1 MFQILKADKTIDF
14 MRWSKLAFIFS
25 ILMIGA
31 SLFTLSTKW
40 LNWGLDFTGGTLIEV
55 GFEQPANLED
65 IRGALEAK
73 GFGDATV
80 QNFGSA
86 REVMVRLRPRDNV
99 AGETLGNQILSAI
112 KEGTGSSVE
121 MRRIEFVGPNVGD
134 ELAEAGGLAI
144 LASLICILL
153 YVSMRFEW
161 RLAAGAVLALAHDV
175 IITLGIFSIM
185 QIEVDLTI
193 VAALLTVVGY
203 SLNDTIVVFDRIREN
218 FRKLRKGDSAEIMNS
233 SITQTLSRTLITS
246 GTTLLVVIALFVQGG
261 ANIHGFATALL
272 LGITVGTYSSI
283 YVASALALK
292 LGITR
297 EHLLPPQVEKE
308 GAEFDEL
315 LRVIP
320 ATSSYLGM
328 S

>member
-1 MFQILKADKTIDF
+1 MFQLFKTKGTINF
-14 MRWSKLAFIFS
+14 MRWSKFAFILSLAMVIGSIACLFS
-25 ILMIGA
+25 KG
-31 SLFTLSTKW
+31 

-55 GFEQPANLED
+55 SFEQPAELSNVRL
-65 IRGALEAK
+65 ALEAK

-80 QNFGSA
+80 QNFGSSK
-86 REVMVRLRPRDNV
+86 EVMVRLRPREGI
-99 AGETLGNQILSAI
+99 AGETLGNQIIDAI
-112 KEGTGSSVE
+112 KSGTGKQVE

-134 ELAEAGGLAI
+134 ELTQAGGLAI
-144 LASLICILL
+144 IVSLLCILM
-153 YVSMRFEW
+153 YVSFRFEW
-161 RLAAGAVLALAHDV
+161 RLSAGAVLSLAHDV
-175 IITLGIFSIM
+175 TITLGVFSLL

-218 FRKLRKGDSAEIMNS
+218 FRKMRKGDPGDVMDN

-246 GTTLLVVIALFVQGG
+246 ATTLFVVIALFVKGG
-261 ANIHGFATALL
+261 AMIHGFALALL

-297 EHLLPPQVEKE
+297 EHLMPPQIEKE

-315 LRVIP
+315 P
-320 ATSSYLGM
+320 
-328 S
+328 

>member
-14 MRWSKLAFIFS
+14 MRWSKAAFALS
-25 ILMIGA
+25 LVMIGA
-31 SLFTLSTKW
+31 AIFTLSTKW

-55 GFEQPANLED
+55 GFEQPANLEQV
-65 IRGALEAK
+65 RSALDAK

-80 QNFGSA
+80 QNFGSS
-86 REVMVRLRPRDNV
+86 RDVMVRLRPRDDV
-99 AGETLGNQILSAI
+99 QAEALGNQILEAI
-112 KEGTGSSVE
+112 KQGTGESVE

-134 ELAEAGGLAI
+134 ELTEAGGLAI
-144 LASLICILL
+144 LVSLICILI
-153 YVSMRFEW
+153 YVSVRFEW
-161 RLAAGAVLALAHDV
+161 RLAAGAVLALAHDI
-175 IITLGIFSIM
+175 IITLGIFSLM

-218 FRKLRKGDSAEIMNS
+218 FRKMRNVDAADVMNS

-246 GTTLLVVIALFVQGG
+246 GTTLFVVIALFTQGG
-261 ANIHGFATALL
+261 AMIHGFATALL

-292 LGITR
+292 LGIKK
-297 EHLLPPQVEKE
+297 EHLMPPEVEKE
-308 GAEFDEL
+308 GAEFDEM
-315 LRVIP
+315 P
-320 ATSSYLGM
+320 
-328 S
+328 

>member
-1 MFQILKADKTIDF
+1 MFQLMRTEKTIDF
-14 MRWSKLAFIFS
+14 MRWSKGAVVFS
-25 ILMIGA
+25 LLMIAA
-31 SLFTLSTKW
+31 SVYTISTNW

-55 GFEQPANLED
+55 GFENPAKLDE
-65 IRGALEAK
+65 IRTALDQR

-86 REVMVRLRPRDNV
+86 RDVIVRLRPHEDLQ
-99 AGETLGNQILSAI
+99 GEKLGAQIIQALE
-112 KEGTGSSVE
+112 EGTGESVE
-121 MRRIEFVGPNVGD
+121 MRRVEFVGPNVGD

-144 LASLICILL
+144 IVSLICILL

-175 IITLGIFSIM
+175 IITIGIFSIL

-218 FRKLRKGDSAEIMNS
+218 FRRVRKGGSVEIINGA
-233 SITQTLSRTLITS
+233 ITQTLSRTLITS
-246 GTTLLVVIALFVQGG
+246 GTTLFVVIALFTKGG
-261 ANIHGFATALL
+261 ANIHGFAMALL

-283 YVASALALK
+283 YVASNLALK
-292 LGITR
+292 LGVSR
-297 EHLLPPQVEKE
+297 EHLMPPKVEKE
-308 GAEFDEL
+308 GAEFDEM
-315 LRVIP
+315 P
-320 ATSSYLGM
+320 
-328 S
+328 

>member
-14 MRWSKLAFIFS
+14 MRWSKVAFMLS
-25 ILMIGA
+25 IVMIGA
-31 SLFTLSTKW
+31 ALFTLSTKW

-55 GFEQPANLED
+55 GFEQPANLEE
-65 IRGALEAK
+65 IREALEAK
-73 GFGDATV
+73 DFGDATV

-86 REVMVRLRPRDNV
+86 REVMVRLRPRDDV
-99 AGETLGNQILSAI
+99 SGEMLGQQILSAI
-112 KEGTGSSVE
+112 ETGTGKSVE

-134 ELAEAGGLAI
+134 ELTEAGGLAI
-144 LASLICILL
+144 LVSLICILI

-161 RLAAGAVLALAHDV
+161 RLAAGAVMALAHDV
-175 IITLGIFSIM
+175 IITLGVFSLL

-218 FRKLRKGDSAEIMNS
+218 FRKMRKGEPADVINN

-246 GTTLLVVIALFVQGG
+246 GTTLFVVIALFTQGG
-261 ANIHGFATALL
+261 AMIHGFATELL

-283 YVASALALK
+283 YVASALAIK
-292 LGITR
+292 LGIQK
-297 EHLLPPQVEKE
+297 EHLMPPQVDKE
-308 GAEFDEL
+308 GEEFEEM
-315 LRVIP
+315 P
-320 ATSSYLGM
+320 
-328 S
+328 

>member
-1 MFQILKADKTIDF
+1 MFQIMKTDKTIDF
-14 MRWSKLAFIFS
+14 MRWSKGAVVFS
-25 ILMIGA
+25 LLMIAA
-31 SLFTLSTKW
+31 SIYTISTNW

-55 GFEQPANLED
+55 GFEHPANLEE
-65 IRGALEAK
+65 IRASLDEK

-86 REVMVRLRPRDNV
+86 RDVMVRLRPRDDLQ
-99 AGETLGNQILSAI
+99 GEQLGSQIIRALE
-112 KEGTGSSVE
+112 EGTGESVE
-121 MRRIEFVGPNVGD
+121 MRRVEFVGPNVGD

-144 LASLICILL
+144 IVSLICILL

-175 IITLGIFSIM
+175 IITVGIFSIM

-218 FRKLRKGDSAEIMNS
+218 FRKMRKGDSVEIINGA
-233 SITQTLSRTLITS
+233 ITQTLSRTLITS
-246 GTTLLVVIALFVQGG
+246 GTTLFVVVALFTKGG

-283 YVASALALK
+283 YVASNLALK
-292 LGITR
+292 LGVSR
-297 EHLLPPQVEKE
+297 EHLMPPQVEKE
-308 GAEFDEL
+308 GAEFDEM
-315 LRVIP
+315 P
-320 ATSSYLGM
+320 
-328 S
+328 

>member
-14 MRWSKLAFIFS
+14 MRWSKFAFAFS
-25 ILMIGA
+25 IIMIGA
-31 SLFTLSTKW
+31 AIFTLSTKW

-65 IRGALEAK
+65 IRGALQAK

-86 REVMVRLRPRDNV
+86 REVMVRLRPRDDLQ
-99 AGETLGNQILSAI
+99 GETLGNQILSAI
-112 KEGTGSSVE
+112 KDGTGESVE

-134 ELAEAGGLAI
+134 ELTEAGGLAI
-144 LASLICILL
+144 IVSLICILI

-161 RLAAGAVLALAHDV
+161 RLAAGAVLALTHDV
-175 IITLGIFSIM
+175 IITLGVFSIM

-218 FRKLRKGDSAEIMNS
+218 FRKMRKGESSEVMNN

-246 GTTLLVVIALFVQGG
+246 GTTLFVVIALFAQGG
-261 ANIHGFATALL
+261 AMIHGFATALL

-297 EHLLPPQVEKE
+297 EHLMPPQIDKE
-308 GAEFDEL
+308 GAEFDEM
-315 LRVIP
+315 P
-320 ATSSYLGM
+320 
-328 S
+328 

>member
-1 MFQILKADKTIDF
+1 MFQLLKTDKVIDF
-14 MRWSKLAFIFS
+14 MRWSKGAFFFS
-25 ILMIGA
+25 LLMIAA
-31 SLFTLSTKW
+31 SIATLSTNW

-55 GFEQPANLED
+55 GFEHPADLEK
-65 IRGALEAK
+65 IRSSLEAT

-80 QNFGSA
+80 QSFGTA
-86 REVMVRLRPRDNV
+86 RDVIVRLRPRDD
-99 AGETLGNQILSAI
+99 AKGAALGNQVLDALQQ
-112 KEGTGSSVE
+112 GTGDSVE

-144 LASLICILL
+144 LVSLICILL
-153 YVSMRFEW
+153 YVSMRFQW

-175 IITLGIFSIM
+175 IITLGIFSILN
-185 QIEVDLTI
+185 IEVDLTI

-218 FRKLRKGDSAEIMNS
+218 FRKMRKGDSIEVMNS
-233 SITQTLSRTLITS
+233 SVTQTLSRTLITS
-246 GTTLLVVIALFVQGG
+246 GTTLFVVIALFTQGG
-261 ANIHGFATALL
+261 AMIHGFALALL

-297 EHLLPPQVEKE
+297 EHLMPPQIDKE
-308 GAEFDEL
+308 GEE
-315 LRVIP
+315 IEEMP
-320 ATSSYLGM
+320 
-328 S
+328 

>member
-1 MFQILKADKTIDF
+1 MFQLLKVDNAIDF
-14 MRWSKLAFIFS
+14 MRWSKFAFVFS
-25 ILMIGA
+25 LMMIAVAIGTVA
-31 SLFTLSTKW
+31 TKK

-55 GFEQPANLED
+55 GFEQPADLLK
-65 IRGALEAK
+65 IRDSLEAA
-73 GFGDATV
+73 GFGDAIV
-80 QNFGSA
+80 QNFGTA
-86 REVMVRLRPRDNV
+86 RDVLVRLQPREN
-99 AGETLGNQILSAI
+99 AKGEVLGNQIIDAL
-112 KEGTGSSVE
+112 KVGTGQSVE

-144 LASLICILL
+144 IISLICILL

-175 IITLGIFSIM
+175 IITIGIFSLLEV
-185 QIEVDLTI
+185 EVDLTI

-218 FRKLRKGDSAEIMNS
+218 FRKMRKGEAPDVINS

-246 GTTLLVVIALFVQGG
+246 GTTLFVVVALFMKGG
-261 ANIHGFATALL
+261 TMIHGFALALL
-272 LGITVGTYSSI
+272 IGITVGTYSSI

-297 EHLLPPQVEKE
+297 EHLMPPQVEKE
-308 GAEFDEL
+308 GEEFDAM
-315 LRVIP
+315 P
-320 ATSSYLGM
+320 
-328 S
+328 

>member
-1 MFQILKADKTIDF
+1 MFQLMKADHTIGF
-14 MRWSKLAFIFS
+14 MRWSKVTFVFS
-25 ILMIGA
+25 LLMIGA
-31 SLFTLSTKW
+31 SIFTLSTKW

-55 GFEQPANLED
+55 GFEQPANLEQ
-65 IRGALEAK
+65 IRTSLEAK

-99 AGETLGNQILSAI
+99 AGETLGNQIIDAI
-112 KEGTGSSVE
+112 KQGTGENVE

-134 ELAEAGGLAI
+134 ELTEAGGLAI
-144 LASLICILL
+144 LVSLICILI

-175 IITLGIFSIM
+175 IITLGVFSVM

-218 FRKLRKGDSAEIMNS
+218 FRKLRKGEPPEVMDI

-246 GTTLLVVIALFVQGG
+246 GTTLFVVIALFVQGG

-297 EHLLPPQVEKE
+297 EHLMPQQVEKE
-308 GAEFDEL
+308 GADLDEL
-315 LRVIP
+315 P
-320 ATSSYLGM
+320 
-328 S
+328 

>member
-1 MFQILKADKTIDF
+1 MKADKTIDF
-14 MRWSKLAFIFS
+14 MRWSKLASVLSVI
-25 ILMIGA
+25 MIA
-31 SLFTLSTKW
+31 TAIFTLSTKW

-55 GFEQPANLED
+55 GFEQPADLEK
-65 IRGALEAK
+65 IRGALQER

-86 REVMVRLRPRDNV
+86 REVMVRLRPRED
-99 AGETLGNQILSAI
+99 AQGEKLGNQILTAL
-112 KEGTGSSVE
+112 EQGTGESVE

-134 ELAEAGGLAI
+134 ELTEAGGLAI
-144 LASLICILL
+144 LVSLICILI

-161 RLAAGAVLALAHDV
+161 RLAAGAVLALTHDV
-175 IITLGIFSIM
+175 IITLGVFSLM

-218 FRKLRKGDSAEIMNS
+218 FRKMRKGDSAEVMNS

-246 GTTLLVVIALFVQGG
+246 ATTLFVVIALFTQGG
-261 ANIHGFATALL
+261 ALIHGFATALL

-292 LGITR
+292 LGIQR
-297 EHLLPPQVEKE
+297 EHLMPPQIEKE
-308 GAEFDEL
+308 GAEFDEM
-315 LRVIP
+315 P
-320 ATSSYLGM
+320 
-328 S
+328 

>member
-1 MFQILKADKTIDF
+1 MFQILKSDKTIDF
-14 MRWSKLAFIFS
+14 MRWSKVTFLFS

-31 SLFTLSTKW
+31 SIATLSTKW
-40 LNWGLDFTGGTLIEV
+40 MNWGLDFTGGTLIEV
-55 GFEQPANLED
+55 GFEQPADLEK
-65 IRGALEAK
+65 IRTSLEAK

-86 REVMVRLRPRDNV
+86 REVMVRLRPRED
-99 AGETLGNQILSAI
+99 AKGEKLGNQILDAL
-112 KEGTGSSVE
+112 KEGTGEQVE

-134 ELAEAGGLAI
+134 ELTEAGGLAI
-144 LASLICILL
+144 IASLICILF

-175 IITLGIFSIM
+175 IITLGVFSFL

-218 FRKLRKGDSAEIMNS
+218 FRKMRKGEPADVMNS
-233 SITQTLSRTLITS
+233 SVSQTLSRTLITS
-246 GTTLLVVIALFVQGG
+246 LTTLFVVIALFTKGG

-272 LGITVGTYSSI
+272 LGIMVGTYSSI

-292 LGITR
+292 LGIQR
-297 EHLLPPQVEKE
+297 EHLMPPQIEKE
-308 GAEFDEL
+308 GAEFDEM
-315 LRVIP
+315 P
-320 ATSSYLGM
+320 
-328 S
+328 